1 MGTLYGSNITPQN
14 FGQHVLTKN
23 VIFCDILFK
32 NSLKMAKNRRWGK
45 WVGGL
50 CYDVW
55 DAHIGVKQGPKV
67 VFDPSKNEINVTII
81 LFSGSIFEIW

>member
-1 MGTLYGSNITPQN
+1 MG
-14 FGQHVLTKN
+14 
-23 VIFCDILFK
+23 
-32 NSLKMAKNRRWGK
+32 
-45 WVGGL
+45 GGFL

-55 DAHIGVKQGPKV
+55 DAHIGVKQGQKV